1 MHYYQFYIADYRKD
15 TSHLS
20 RLEHSIYRDL
30 IDWYYLDESPISKDM
45 AFISR
50 RLKLSTKSEI
60 EAFHNVIQDFFT
72 EDDDGYRHKK
82 IDDEICEYHKKCEVN
97 STNGKKGGRP
107 KGKITQTVS
116 ERLAN
121 AMPTDSEQEP
131 NQKAISNQYSV
142 ISNHETINNKTTKNI
157 YSADFE
163 EFWLDYPK
171 REGKSAAFKE
181 WKRIAPDK
189 ELQEKITEGL
199 LDYRK
204 SRKVKEGFI
213 KDCVNWL
220 KGKHWEDE
228 MLNVEIVQ
236 KTYES
241 PWQKADRLRMQELAP
256 GVATRAHDDEM
267 QTIDEAF
274 DSYKRP
280 QRIQHDIAN

>member
-30 IDWYYLDESPISKDM
+30 IDWYYLDELPISKDM

-60 EAFHNVIQDFFT
+60 EAFNNVIQDFFT
-72 EDDDGYRHKK
+72 EDDDGYHHKK
-82 IDDEICEYHKKCEVN
+82 IDADICEYLKKCDVN
-97 STNGKKGGRP
+97 SANGKKGGRP
-107 KGKITQTVS
+107 KGKITQAVS

-121 AMPTDSEQEP
+121 AMPTDSETEP

-142 ISNHETINNKTTKNI
+142 ISNHETINKTTKNI
-157 YSADFE
+157 YSPDFE
-163 EFWLDYPK
+163 KFWQDYPK
-171 REGKSAAFKE
+171 REGKSSAYKE

-189 ELQEKITEGL
+189 DLQEKIHSGL
-199 LDYRK
+199 IEYRQ
-204 SRKVKEGFI
+204 SRKVKDGFI

-228 MLNVEIVQ
+228 ILNVQTLQRTNEVTHLTFAEKDELNRRRKWEEMTGLQWPDNNEI
-236 KTYES
+236 
-241 PWQKADRLRMQELAP
+241 
-256 GVATRAHDDEM
+256 
-267 QTIDEAF
+267 IDTPRFIGIE
-274 DSYKRP
+274 
-280 QRIQHDIAN
+280 Q